1 MNPESD
7 TGNVEYKLFINTN
20 IQERIEE
27 LATQMRYRLNEGRGE
42 CFYIIGVKDNGNIIG
57 ITEEEFNIT
66 DKILK
71 DIANK
76 LDVNISLMSSKYISS
91 KKIYEYLIREKNNK
105 YIEIKVGI
113 AGGVDCGKST
123 LLSVLSK
130 GEPDNGRGS
139 ARLAVFNHRH
149 EITTGRTSSIS
160 HHISSIIIIT
170 ISITSSSCSRR
181 RNH

>member
-7 TGNVEYKLFINTN
+7 TGNVEYKLFINTT
-20 IQERIEE
+20 IPDRLEE
-27 LATQMRYRLNEGRGE
+27 LTTQMRYRLNQGHGE
-42 CFYIIGVKDNGNIIG
+42 CFYIIGVKDNGNIAG
-57 ITEEEFNIT
+57 ITEEEFNIS
-66 DKILK
+66 DKLIK

-76 LDVNISLMSSKYISS
+76 LDVNITLLSSKDITSS
-91 KKIYEYLIREKNNK
+91 KKMYEYLIREKNNK

-123 LLSVLSK
+123 LLSVLSI

-149 EITTGRTSSIS
+149 EIITGRTSSIS
-160 HHISSIIIIT
+160 HHIMGFDDKGKVI
-170 ISITSSSCSRR
+170 
-181 RNH
+181 